1 MAIIVA
7 FMVRQRLV
15 SMWPHLLKAL
25 SRFFCIYKKDGL
37 LIYANH
43 LKVVKSLMTLGT
55 SPWHA

>member
-25 SRFFCIYKKDGL
+25 SSFFCIYKKDGL

-43 LKVVKSLMTLGT
+43 LKVVKSFMKF
-55 SPWHA
+55 